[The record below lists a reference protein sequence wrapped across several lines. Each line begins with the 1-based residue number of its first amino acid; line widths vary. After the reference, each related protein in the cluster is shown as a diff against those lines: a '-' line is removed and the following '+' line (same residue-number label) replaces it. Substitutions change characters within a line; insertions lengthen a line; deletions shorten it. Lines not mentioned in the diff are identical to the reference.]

1 VITMQEYLEKRIA
14 YLRKAYRDTGLSEY
28 LIRSRECLQLLT
40 KLKEM
45 DEENVD

>member
-1 VITMQEYLEKRIA
+1 MQEYLEKRIA